1 MPKMPKILT
10 RLCTPA
16 KIYAFLALISVIF
29 YISMMVEA
37 DEKNESDVDVH
48 AYTIM
53 GTALKVAFSLVW
65 IVFLNYLCKKGH
77 GNWAWFF
84 LFMPILLM
92 LFMVIGILFAVS
104 YTVGAAQAGQ
114 KKLGYLQ
121 GSAQDLAQN
130 QGSMMDQMNSMK
142 QQAQAQI
149 AHAQTDKDKVEGF
162 NLL

>member
-1 MPKMPKILT
+1 MPKILT
-10 RLCTPA
+10 SLCTPA
-16 KIYAFLALISVIF
+16 KIYAFLALISVII

-37 DEKNESDVDVH
+37 DDKNESDVDVH
-48 AYTIM
+48 AYTIV
-53 GTALKVAFSLVW
+53 GTGLKVAFSLVW

-84 LFMPILLM
+84 LVMPILLM
-92 LFMVIGILFAVS
+92 LFMIIGILFAVS

-114 KKLGYLQ
+114 RKIGDLQ
-121 GSAQDLAQN
+121 DSAQGLTMN

-142 QQAQAQI
+142 QQAQAQV
-149 AHAQTDKDKVEGF
+149 ANAQADKGQVEGF